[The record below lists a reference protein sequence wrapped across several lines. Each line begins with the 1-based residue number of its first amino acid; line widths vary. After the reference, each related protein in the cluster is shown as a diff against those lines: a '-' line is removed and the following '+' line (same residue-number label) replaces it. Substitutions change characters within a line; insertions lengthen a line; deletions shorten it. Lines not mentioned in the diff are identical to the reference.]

1 MDPSLLDVV
10 LLVGLTA
17 RLTRLAVV
25 DSIAEGPRI
34 LAVRI
39 AGRMGDRPSRWTLA
53 LLTCPY
59 CIGFWLSAVVVGT
72 WLAWGGTLAWQA
84 VAGTFTLAYVAGH
97 LVARLDVDPED

>member
-1 MDPSLLDVV
+1 MDATLLDIV
-10 LLVGLTA
+10 LLVGFAA

-39 AGRMGDRPSRWTLA
+39 AGRMGDRPSRWILA

-59 CIGFWLSAVVVGT
+59 CIGFWLSSAVVVS
-72 WLAWGGTLAWQA
+72 WLAWGDTLAWQA
-84 VAGTFTLAYVAGH
+84 VAAAFTLAYVTGH